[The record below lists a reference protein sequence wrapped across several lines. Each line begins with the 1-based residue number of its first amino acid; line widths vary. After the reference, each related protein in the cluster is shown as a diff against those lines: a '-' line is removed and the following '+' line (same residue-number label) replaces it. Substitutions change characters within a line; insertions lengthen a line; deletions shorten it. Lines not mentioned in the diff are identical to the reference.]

1 MTISA
6 KGSTGSLP
14 DNFPP
19 ISNAVLY
26 HDIMQR
32 PDLSPS
38 ARQLFFYFWRC
49 QHQPHPLPALFFSE
63 KTLAKLLYCSVRTI
77 RRALRQLEQA
87 QLIRTIRRLRPNAR
101 NDKDW
106 TTNRYVLTW
115 RPAAAESN
123 PSSTDTPS
131 NPDGVESPLPT
142 PSAAEAVEPS
152 LPGGV
157 SPLEAP
163 PEIAV
168 NPAEASTVDD
178 SSREDF
184 RPVAEDL
191 PAVSVT
197 GGLQPEC
204 PQGPPEKTSE
214 PLGASRIERSPV
226 EAILKDFSLK
236 LDQQPADPILTLAG
250 PRSESVL
257 SVSEA
262 LKPLGIRI
270 PLLLQWAEQFSP
282 SRVVEVAQWVLSAPA
297 GLIRSAG
304 GWMHQALTQAWEA
317 PSWTRQAEQL
327 AAQQTRQQAA
337 DATALAERQADQQ
350 RQQALQAEQAEDR
363 AQWELL
369 QPLLA
374 QYPEITTMVTA
385 RAKQELG
392 ALAARL
398 CTPTSMLWQQYCLQA
413 ARRVGLLPDRTDRTK
428 TG

>member
-6 KGSTGSLP
+6 KNSTGSLP

-63 KTLAKLLYCSVRTI
+63 KTLAKLIYCSVRTI

-115 RPAAAESN
+115 RPVAADSDT
-123 PSSTDTPS
+123 SSTSTPS
-131 NPDGVESPLPT
+131 HPNGVESPLPT
-142 PSAAEAVEPS
+142 PSVAEAVEPS
-152 LPGGV
+152 LPSGV
-157 SPLEAP
+157 PPLEIAS
-163 PEIAV
+163 EIAV
-168 NPAEASTVDD
+168 TLAEEPTVEE
-178 SSREDF
+178 SFREDSL
-184 RPVAEDL
+184 PVAEDL
-191 PAVSVT
+191 SAVSVT
-197 GGLQPEC
+197 GDLQPEC

-214 PLGASRIERSPV
+214 PLGASRIERSPI
-226 EAILKDFSLK
+226 ETILKDFSLK
-236 LDQQPADPILTLAG
+236 LDQQTRDPVLTLAG
-250 PRSESVL
+250 SRSESVL
-257 SVSEA
+257 SVAES
-262 LKPLGIRI
+262 LKPFGIRSA
-270 PLLLQWAEQFSP
+270 LLLQWAEQFSA
-282 SRVVEVAQWVLSAPA
+282 SRVVEVAQWVLSAPV

-317 PSWTRQAEQL
+317 PSWIRQAAQRT
-327 AAQQTRQQAA
+327 AQQTRQQAA

-350 RQQALQAEQAEDR
+350 RQQALQTEQAEDR
-363 AQWELL
+363 AQWALL

-374 QYPEITTMVTA
+374 QYPEITTMATA
-385 RAKQELG
+385 RAQQELG

-398 CTPTSMLWQQYCLQA
+398 CTPTSILWQQYCLQA
-413 ARRVGLLPDRTDRTK
+413 ARRVGLLPDGTDRTK